1 MKRAIWAG
9 LLAGIVVAC
18 AEPAAEMVG
27 EMMQVA
33 GHGMLDGGLAG
44 AGGANAMADA
54 GKLDAGKLDAAVA
67 DAMVDAAHM
76 LIDAGHW
83 LNDGGPPS
91 DAGAQEPSGDG
102 LPRGHW
108 VLRDSHGQALNVLAL
123 AWRGAGYQARF
134 TNNAGD
140 CVYIQWFS
148 SREINLAYQLSSGTI
163 ATADHCIGGVDS
175 GASWRDPVV
184 QSRVVFHDSS
194 CQTPASTS
202 SLATVQIGGSYY
214 YTDGAPM
221 HVASYYTWDQTTQI
235 CAPYAPTAGAD
246 LWLFKPMP
254 ALVVNLMPDPPYTFE
269 VVY

>member
-1 MKRAIWAG
+1 MKRALWAG
-9 LLAGIVVAC
+9 LLAGIFVAC

-33 GHGMLDGGLAG
+33 GHGMLDSGFAG
-44 AGGANAMADA
+44 AGGANATV
-54 GKLDAGKLDAAVA
+54 DAGKLDAAVA

-108 VLRDSHGQALNVLAL
+108 VLRDSHGQALNVLAFGSP
-123 AWRGAGYQARF
+123 APGYRTRF
-134 TNNAGD
+134 TSDADD
-140 CVYIQWFS
+140 CVFIDHAGGQQIALPY
-148 SREINLAYQLSSGTI
+148 RLATGAM
-163 ATADHCIGGVDS
+163 ATADESVNSALYVGTD
-175 GASWRDPVV
+175 WRDPVL
-184 QSRVVFHDSS
+184 QSWVVFRDNACQSQATRSS
-194 CQTPASTS
+194 G
-202 SLATVQIGGSYY
+202 ATVRVGSTYY

-221 HVASYYTWDQTTQI
+221 HVSSYYTWDQTTQA
-235 CAPYAPTAGAD
+235 CTPQNPTAGAD

-254 ALVVNLMPDPPYTFE
+254 ADVVNLLPDPPYTFE